1 MHHTIA
7 GTRTWVIEL
16 KSRFVKDIVFL
27 RAFRR
32 EFPLVSC
39 LAGEEYSELSVP
51 VIWQWIVLSSEVYLS
66 DVLAEGVVK
75 LSPQEH
81 FNTLQC
87 NVKIVMNIK

>member
-75 LSPQEH
+75 LSPQ
-81 FNTLQC
+81 NTSTLFSAT
-87 NVKIVMNIK
+87 